1 MGFPV
6 SLCLLLLLIQSVS
19 CLGCLEEERNALLE
33 IKASTSDYVKHEYLL
48 SWVDDEWSNCCA
60 WERVTCNNTTRQV
73 ILLHLDGLWG
83 SGGDDLSSLLLPD
96 YLNASLLLPFEEL
109 QHLDL
114 SYNGFKGWRHNEGLE
129 RLSTLKKLQVLN
141 LDGNYFNSSLL
152 LSLSEL
158 TSLTS
163 LNLKFGF
170 SQDLLVLELPH
181 GIERLSNLKK
191 LVDINLAYNQLG
203 NSILPA
209 LSAVP
214 NLKTLDLSGNWL
226 NGSLPDFSQ
235 GWSKLR
241 ILNLSQNGISGKIPA
256 SILSLRNLKALS
268 LGSNHIAD
276 SLSGICD
283 LMNLWELDLSDNH
296 FEGIIPPCLRNLTKL
311 RMLDLY
317 NNKLTGT
324 IPPSL
329 TSNWKYLRVL
339 DLSTNNLTG
348 SIPPRLLFNLTQVKY
363 ISFSNNLLDGNA
375 LLTSSLTDTK
385 LQLSVLALK
394 HCNLSLSTNDL
405 LIFLH
410 SQFNLTVI
418 DLSYNKLHGKFPNWL
433 AKNNTRLERLV
444 LRSNSLSGH
453 IHFPPRPIHVNLTYI
468 DVSNNHIQG
477 ELQKNFGDIL
487 PNVGE
492 LNLSLN
498 NLGGGI
504 PPSLGYI
511 TALDTLDLSSNEF
524 SGKIPSDLF
533 FSSGTIILSNNKFTG
548 FSRGRINT
556 TQYQSVYKIDIGQ
569 NDISGRI
576 PTWIGN
582 FTTEFNL
589 LNLRDNHFDGPIPK
603 EICQLSSMR
612 YLDLSKN
619 KLSGPIPACLNLSN
633 LQYMHMQGNE
643 LTGQVPRG
651 IANSKD
657 LLTLDLGDNR
667 FSGGLPDWLGVL
679 QSLRV
684 LVLGRNFLG
693 GLIPHKLCQSNNL
706 GILDLSHNHFFGS
719 IPPCFGNIT
728 FGKSTLVDE
737 IVTGYSLDSIDDDTL
752 SVLLGKRDFNTLDS
766 VIDTDQEEV
775 NFTTKSISSS
785 YKGDILNFMSGIDL
799 SYNDLTGEIPQEIGA
814 LTELH
819 ALNLSNNQLSGSI
832 PRKLS
837 ELKNI
842 ESMDLSHNKLTGEI
856 PSEFGAL
863 NYLAVFFVSY
873 NNLSGRVPDMKQFNT
888 FGKTSYEG
896 NPFLCGL
903 PLQTL
908 CNTTTK
914 EGSLITRTVEKL
926 GIDPISFMAS
936 SAASYVMTLLALV
949 IVLYINR
956 YWRGIWFEF
965 VDRCLSF
972 MLPSWSA
979 ATYKVFNPFTK
990 IFQLTHYV
998 ISFRD

>member
-1 MGFPV
+1 MKV
-6 SLCLLLLLIQSVS
+6 KKV
-19 CLGCLEEERNALLE
+19 NAHGRWWA
-33 IKASTSDYVKHEYLL
+33 K
-48 SWVDDEWSNCCA
+48 
-60 WERVTCNNTTRQV
+60 
-73 ILLHLDGLWG
+73 
-83 SGGDDLSSLLLPD
+83 
-96 YLNASLLLPFEEL
+96 NAC
-109 QHLDL
+109 
-114 SYNGFKGWRHNEGLE
+114 
-129 RLSTLKKLQVLN
+129 
-141 LDGNYFNSSLL
+141 
-152 LSLSEL
+152 
-158 TSLTS
+158 
-163 LNLKFGF
+163 
-170 SQDLLVLELPH
+170 
-181 GIERLSNLKK
+181 
-191 LVDINLAYNQLG
+191 
-203 NSILPA
+203 
-209 LSAVP
+209 
-214 NLKTLDLSGNWL
+214 
-226 NGSLPDFSQ
+226 
-235 GWSKLR
+235 WSKLR
-241 ILNLSQNGISGKIPA
+241 ILDLSQNGISGKIPA

-268 LGSNHIAD
+268 LGSNNITD

-283 LMNLWELDLSDNH
+283 LVNLWELDLSHNQ
-296 FEGIIPPCLRNLTKL
+296 FEGIIPPCFGNLTKF

-317 NNKLTGT
+317 NNKLTGI

-329 TSNWKYLRVL
+329 TINWKYLRVL

-433 AKNNTRLERLV
+433 AKNNTRLEWLV
-444 LRSNSLSGH
+444 LRSNSISGH
-453 IHFPPRPIHVNLTYI
+453 IHFPPRPIHVKLTYI

-487 PNVGE
+487 PNVDD

-498 NLGGGI
+498 NLGEY
-504 PPSLGYI
+504 LL
-511 TALDTLDLSSNEF
+511 TF
-524 SGKIPSDLF
+524 F
-533 FSSGTIILSNNKFTG
+533 FSFRSPGTLILSNNKFTG
-548 FSRGRINT
+548 FSRGRINI
-556 TQYQSVYKIDIGQ
+556 TQYPLVFKIDISQ

-582 FTTEFNL
+582 FTTGLIL

-603 EICQLSSMR
+603 EICQLSDIS

-619 KLSGPIPACLNLSN
+619 KLSGSIPTCLNLSK
-633 LQYMHMQGNE
+633 LGYLHMQGNE

-657 LLTLDLGDNR
+657 LLTDNR

-728 FGKSTLVDE
+728 FGKSKLDFHE
-737 IVTGYSLDSIDDDTL
+737 IGAGYSHNSIDDDTL
-752 SVLLGKRDFNTLDS
+752 SVLLGKTDFNTLDG
-766 VIDTDQEEV
+766 VFYKDQEEV
-775 NFTTKSISSS
+775 NFTTKSRSSS
-785 YKGDILNFMSGIDL
+785 YKGDILNFMSGVDL
-799 SYNDLTGEIPQEIGA
+799 YTMTGEIPQEIGA

-837 ELKNI
+837 ELKNM

-856 PSEFGAL
+856 PSEFSAL

-888 FGKTSYEG
+888 FGETSYEG
-896 NPFLCGL
+896 NPFLCGP
-903 PLQTL
+903 PLQNL
-908 CNTTTK
+908 CNTTK
-914 EGSLITRTVEKL
+914 EDSLITRTGEKL

-936 SAASYVMTLLALV
+936 SASSYVMTLLALV

-979 ATYKVFNPFTK
+979 ATYKVFISTHLHKSSNLL
-990 IFQLTHYV
+990 IFYV
-998 ISFRD
+998 ISFIAMHIRRT